1 MSLHCWAVGTADP
14 LGRLGF
20 WDSLAPRASVS
31 APSFFPL
38 LFSHKLSDFQALTRA
53 RMVFAD
59 PWVCPL
65 CRPRVIL
72 VSMLPRVWTSA
83 APGEKAGGGGVSLLR
98 LDDQQCLVSR
108 GPGTTLLWVAAAC
121 SADVLWVLI
130 SLSNVFLEKQIL

>member
-53 RMVFAD
+53 RMVFAET
-59 PWVCPL
+59 PGCAHCAGQGHL
-65 CRPRVIL
+65 GEY
-72 VSMLPRVWTSA
+72 A
-83 APGEKAGGGGVSLLR
+83 ALSVDQRCSRGESGGQGVSLLR